1 MADGGGKD
9 PISSTAGTLLD
20 GIVGL
25 LKMGL
30 VGAALFGL
38 ATGLVPKTGNIFSV
52 LDVGSVIGAIGNNL
66 VSTFTSVFMP
76 GDSMQKLRKVDEN
89 ALPAQ
94 RLSSP
99 SNVLPTSSIRTQAES
114 PKTQTLNVSGQAELT
129 TYVDTNGK
137 GFVSIEEIAAQNKT
151 RKP

>member
-1 MADGGGKD
+1 MAEHGGGKD

-20 GIVGL
+20 RIVGL

-30 VGAALFGL
+30 IGAALFGL
-38 ATGLVPKTGNIFSV
+38 VTGLVPKTGNIFSV
-52 LDVGSVIGAIGNNL
+52 LDIGSVIGSIGNTCVN
-66 VSTFTSVFMP
+66 TFTSVFMS
-76 GDSMQKLRKVDEN
+76 GDSLQKLKKVSGE
-89 ALPAQ
+89 ALPEQ
-94 RLSSP
+94 KLTGGST
-99 SNVLPTSSIRTQAES
+99 LPVSTRTQA
-114 PKTQTLNVSGQAELT
+114 PMQTSNVSGQSEST